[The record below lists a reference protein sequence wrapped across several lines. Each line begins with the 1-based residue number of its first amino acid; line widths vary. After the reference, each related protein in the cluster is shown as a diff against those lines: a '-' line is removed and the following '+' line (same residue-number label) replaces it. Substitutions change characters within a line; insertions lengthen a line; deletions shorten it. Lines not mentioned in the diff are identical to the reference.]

1 MTTNPEIT
9 NTRKKWLIRGG
20 VAAVVVVLVVG
31 AAVMFV
37 PKLFQNTITAYFPA
51 TTGCIR
57 VTTSASSV

>member
-20 VAAVVVVLVVG
+20 VAAVVGVLIGG

-37 PKLFQNTITAYFPA
+37 TKLFQ
-51 TTGCIR
+51 
-57 VTTSASSV
+57 